1 MRHWVQAQLRSNWIE
16 VFAIPIIASIMD
28 TQPIFVLLIFLSPVF
43 AGGTVGVSFLNEI
56 SIILLAL
63 GLRWW
68 AMVIHWRVARH
79 GMSEQNERLLR
90 VLGLLG
96 AGGLVIGTPVLLIRT
111 VVSLILASALVLWF
125 WWRGMRETM
134 VLSDEQLVSSFRI
147 GFIVLIIILIFAVFY
162 LDTTYAVLFTTLAQ
176 AIPIFFLSGLLGLS
190 FTRIGLVR
198 RESMRYT
205 PDTPALGST
214 RNWLFALTC
223 FWLAVV
229 VAVLALELFSFQ
241 TVIAFM
247 SLLWAS
253 ITTILVWLVTLI
265 GYLITPILYVIG
277 LVFLFLIRTF
287 HMSGAGIVNP
297 AYPAPRRNPIGHP
310 QDFSPETLQAGR
322 FILLSLSL
330 LILFFV
336 ARTLL
341 RRLRTR
347 RKKEDDVEEIRE
359 GLSLRFLAQQRR
371 DERPQ
376 RLTQSA
382 YPQLDVL
389 DPDTARAHYRDLLQ
403 TMALN
408 NPALTRR
415 SEETPS
421 EYQARL
427 LAFAKQTLFSDVQSA
442 QGEEETPPSDQ
453 TILAILTHNYSVER
467 YGGEQLDQVQQG
479 YLRTWVPRLLAHLT
493 GAETR

>member
-1 MRHWVQAQLRSNWIE
+1 
-16 VFAIPIIASIMD
+16 
-28 TQPIFVLLIFLSPVF
+28 
-43 AGGTVGVSFLNEI
+43 
-56 SIILLAL
+56 
-63 GLRWW
+63 
-68 AMVIHWRVARH
+68 
-79 GMSEQNERLLR
+79 
-90 VLGLLG
+90 
-96 AGGLVIGTPVLLIRT
+96 
-111 VVSLILASALVLWF
+111 
-125 WWRGMRETM
+125 
-134 VLSDEQLVSSFRI
+134 
-147 GFIVLIIILIFAVFY
+147 
-162 LDTTYAVLFTTLAQ
+162 
-176 AIPIFFLSGLLGLS
+176 
-190 FTRIGLVR
+190 
-198 RESMRYT
+198 
-205 PDTPALGST
+205 
-214 RNWLFALTC
+214 
-223 FWLAVV
+223 
-229 VAVLALELFSFQ
+229 
-241 TVIAFM
+241 
-247 SLLWAS
+247 
-253 ITTILVWLVTLI
+253 
-265 GYLITPILYVIG
+265 
-277 LVFLFLIRTF
+277 
-287 HMSGAGIVNP
+287 MSGAGIVNP

-467 YGGEQLDQVQQG
+467 YGGEQLDQVQQD